1 MNYSNY
7 ITSDS
12 KVMLG
17 KPFVKGTRITVELLL
32 KLLSEGASAEQII
45 VAYPSLTTIDIQ
57 AALAYAHDVIANEV
71 LIDAA

>member
-1 MNYSNY
+1 
-7 ITSDS
+7 
-12 KVMLG
+12 MLG

-71 LIDAA
+71 LIDAAWY